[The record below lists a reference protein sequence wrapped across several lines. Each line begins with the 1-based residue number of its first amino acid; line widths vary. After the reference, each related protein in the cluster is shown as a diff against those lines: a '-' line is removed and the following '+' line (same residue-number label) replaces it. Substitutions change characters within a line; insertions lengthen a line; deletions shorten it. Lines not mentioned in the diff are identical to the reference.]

1 MHGPSPPQ
9 SLGTISPVPQV
20 SVHDHHHHHVT
31 LESDAI
37 QMSKNVGPMLL
48 LYALH
53 CMRAFQMQ
61 IKATYSLTSLLTCVL
76 IYLLS

>member
-1 MHGPSPPQ
+1 
-9 SLGTISPVPQV
+9 
-20 SVHDHHHHHVT
+20 
-31 LESDAI
+31 
-37 QMSKNVGPMLL
+37 MSKNVGPMLL